1 MMTIN
6 DLQIAFKK
14 LNSMYFENSLPM
26 VTIKHCNSSSYM
38 GLFYRSKD
46 KYNRHII
53 KINKRYEMSDHETE
67 NILVHEMIHL
77 WQFINGYT
85 DSHGASFNKKM
96 HDINRIGNHKITPTC
111 AERFKISSHA
121 IKTIKPSYIL
131 VYTGKSGIKYVYKFT
146 NPDKLKEGCRH
157 LLRYSPNGDISNF
170 NAYSAVN
177 QTVIEMRASVKRLW
191 RYDMND
197 ATVNNIISAPGTK
210 AIKLAA

>member
-1 MMTIN
+1 MMSIN

-14 LNSMYFENSLPM
+14 LNSLYFENSLPM

-111 AERFKISSHA
+111 AEGFKISSQA

-131 VYTGKSGIKYVYKFT
+131 VYSGKSGLKYVYKFT
-146 NPDKLKEGCRH
+146 NADKLKEGYRH
-157 LLRYSPNGDISNF
+157 LLRHSLKADIANF
-170 NAYSAVN
+170 KAYSAVN
-177 QTVIEMRASVKRLW
+177 QTVIEMRASRRRLW
-191 RYDMND
+191 RYNLND
-197 ATVNNIISAPGTK
+197 ATINSIISSPGTK
-210 AIKLAA
+210 AVKLIA